1 MSLISALGK
10 ALRIP
15 ELRKKLL
22 MMVGLLLA
30 FRVLASVPIPGANK
44 DALDALFS
52 QNGLLGVLNIFSGG
66 GLRGFTIVGLG
77 LNPYINATIIFQ
89 LMTVISVRLKELQK
103 EGEAGRRRITRYQRW
118 LTVPLAALQSFAI
131 VEYFKAQSVTLP
143 SGVSTTILPNTGAG
157 NDISIILTLTAGTI
171 IAMWLGELISEYGI
185 GNGVSLIIFAGI
197 IGRLPSSIIEQVHL
211 GRTVPLIA
219 LGLIAIAVTAFIIEV
234 QQAERRI
241 PTQSAQRILN
251 PRSGMGQQG
260 GRRNN
265 LPLRVNAAGVIPIIF
280 AISLMQFPSI
290 LANLF
295 SGATGWIKSVADWIH
310 LNWQPQ
316 SGGAIWV
323 NILYNGLY
331 FVLVLGFTFFY
342 TYVQFDPDDVADNLK
357 KSAVFIPGIR
367 PGRSTAVYLRQVLGR
382 ITWAGALFLAL
393 ITVLLPLLTAL
404 LLKINDPTFYL
415 GGTAI
420 LIVVG
425 VALDTMKQIEAQL
438 VMRQYRGFIR

>member
-1 MSLISALGK
+1 MNLIEALGK

-15 ELRKKLL
+15 ELRRKLL
-22 MMVGLLLA
+22 MTVGLLLA
-30 FRVLASVPIPGANK
+30 FRCLASVPIPGANK
-44 DALDALFS
+44 AALDQLFS
-52 QNGLLGVLNIFSGG
+52 QNGLLGILDVFSGG

-89 LMTVISVRLKELQK
+89 LMTVVSTRLKEISK

-118 LTVPLAALQSFAI
+118 LTVPLAAVQSFAI
-131 VEYFKAQSVTLP
+131 VGYFKAQTVQVGGQTMN
-143 SGVSTTILPNTGAG
+143 ILPANGGAG
-157 NDISIILTLTAGTI
+157 NDVTIILTLTCGTVL
-171 IAMWLGELISEYGI
+171 AMWLGELISEYGI

-197 IGRLPSSIIEQVHL
+197 IGRLPAGLIDQVGL
-211 GRTVPLIA
+211 GRALPLVA
-219 LGLIAIAVTAFIIEV
+219 LGIIAVAVTAFIIWV
-234 QQAERRI
+234 QQAERRV

-280 AISLMQFPSI
+280 AVSLMQFPGI
-290 LANLF
+290 LGKLF
-295 SGATGWIKSVADWIH
+295 AGNSGWMGSAAAWVN
-310 LNWQPQ
+310 LNWQPN
-316 SGGAIWV
+316 SGAVWV
-323 NILYNGLY
+323 SFLYNAIY
-331 FVLVLGFTFFY
+331 FLLVLGFTFFY

-357 KSAVFIPGIR
+357 KSAVFIPGVR
-367 PGRSTAVYLRQVLGR
+367 PGRSTAIYLRQVLSR
-382 ITWAGALFLAL
+382 ITWGGAIFLAV
-393 ITVLLPLLTAL
+393 ITVVMPLGTAA

-438 VMRQYRGFIR
+438 IMRQYRGFIR